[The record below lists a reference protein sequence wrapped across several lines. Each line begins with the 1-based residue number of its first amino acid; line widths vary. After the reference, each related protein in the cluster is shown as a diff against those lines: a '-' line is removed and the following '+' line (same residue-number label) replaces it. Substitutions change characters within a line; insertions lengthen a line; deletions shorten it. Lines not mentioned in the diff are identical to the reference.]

1 MGFKLVS
8 KRSMAGLQDVGKRV
22 CSTRPGKGVWSV
34 GYREESVVY
43 RAWGRGVVYLFFP
56 YSFDASG
63 ACGNSRLEANGWKLE
78 GKNRNF

>member
-1 MGFKLVS
+1 MGKGC
-8 KRSMAGLQDVGKRV
+8 GLSGIGKRV
-22 CSTRPGKGVWSV
+22 WSTGYGEGVWSA

-63 ACGNSRLEANGWKLE
+63 ACGNSRLEANG
-78 GKNRNF
+78 

>member
-1 MGFKLVS
+1 MLCLGFKLVS
-8 KRSMAGLQDVGKRV
+8 KSSMAGHQGMGKRV
-22 CSTRPGKGVWSV
+22 CSTGHGEGVWSI

-63 ACGNSRLEANGWKLE
+63 ACGNSRLEANG
-78 GKNRNF
+78 